1 MTPPFALLAWHW
13 LAAGVTLAVLEI
25 LLPGNVL
32 IWLGIAAGCVGGI
45 MLALPDLS
53 LVAQLA
59 IFAVAAVASLGLGFG
74 WRRQRSQQAAV
85 NIGSARL
92 IGQTGILETA
102 IIAGRG
108 EMRLGDGYWPVS
120 GPDLPAG
127 TAVII
132 TASDGV
138 MLTVAPKP

>member
-1 MTPPFALLAWHW
+1 MTMPFTMLAWHW
-13 LAAGVTLAVLEI
+13 LAAGIALAVLEI

-45 MLALPDLS
+45 MLAVPGLS
-53 LVAQLA
+53 PVAQLA
-59 IFAVAAVASLGLGFG
+59 IFVVAAVASLGLGFG
-74 WRRQRSQQAAV
+74 WRRQRNQQTTV

-92 IGQTGILETA
+92 VGQTGILETA

-108 EMRLGDGYWPVS
+108 EMRLGDSYWPVS

-127 TAVII
+127 TTVIV

-138 MLTVAPKP
+138 MLTVAAKP